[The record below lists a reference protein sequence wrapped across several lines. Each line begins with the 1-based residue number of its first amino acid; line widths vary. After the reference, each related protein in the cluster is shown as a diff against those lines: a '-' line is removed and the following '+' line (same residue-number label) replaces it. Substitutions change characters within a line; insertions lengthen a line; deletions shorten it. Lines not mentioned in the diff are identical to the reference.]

1 MVKALPEAEFLTHQA
16 NGEDEIVLVGNLS
29 VTEKAGLIQVDKI
42 SSALQVYILK
52 GAKAACVAGRTNVLR
67 FLLENKFLI
76 GVALAAGYGYRSM
89 IELYIGHC
97 NAIASQILVNA
108 MSRCMLHDQTRLAFT
123 TVQYLLQAGA
133 LVDDLVLQRCEA
145 RTSYVQRAIYKR
157 GNIHCCITGGAM
169 TITLIAHEA
178 MKQLPWATLY
188 RYVAIKMLLRIIANG
203 KVKVPTEP
211 MPFHAMVKDVIG
223 WLKSPSV
230 AQISDSLERGLWFRR
245 REG

>member
-52 GAKAACVAGRTNVLR
+52 GAKAAYGRHK
-67 FLLENKFLI
+67 EI
-76 GVALAAGYGYRSM
+76 SGVALAAGYGYRSM